1 MEFKVYIF
9 FSITQNH
16 LIFKDL
22 FNILFMINKFFILF
36 LFMTLNLSF
45 VYAQT
50 ASLLTNEDAIFQID
64 DDTGLLIGIIDKT
77 TGINYLDKPS
87 GFAYY
92 TNKIW
97 HEDYN
102 KPSTSKADLVAKTA
116 TEIIFLKEEGDF
128 SIKYIYQITDTNLH
142 WTTEILYTG
151 NSVVNDFET
160 RVFFG
165 LNESIVSDYDVS
177 PLIKIIGEYDKIEVS
192 SKKYAEIENEGVVL
206 NQFLGGPDYIYI
218 NNTNSGILILNN
230 YPMAGNVGFSIYKE
244 ADVPL
249 SYFSSILYFD
259 SKNNKQTIK
268 LTISLDK
275 ELSVAKK
282 KAFEYVSSSPLA
294 IDGKWYITFP
304 RNITDEEIATLKLN
318 NYKFIQIHGW
328 APNYGVYSS
337 SGNWTDY
344 YGNPLDVE
352 KLNNLIRR
360 FQDNGMSVFLYFN
373 AAEMQHDQAL
383 KSYKGYIMID
393 EQGNYSKGYWTEG
406 IPYDQLYVMSLR
418 EGAWKEHILQD
429 LSGVLDT
436 YEANGI
442 FLDRNDYQNFPDYN
456 PDSPKYYFNKKIN
469 KPYGDQ
475 NYNAF
480 LKGAID
486 LIHSKNKYVILNLPL
501 SMNYIPEA
509 DGISSDFFYLEIV
522 KYLHSSSLGKTLY
535 ILPINAV
542 TFQVDYTVHKLE
554 LANFL
559 KKPHVYAGSLAPFIV
574 DEELNYRE
582 IQLNN
587 QEKLPSNTSNDL
599 FVNETI
605 YSTEE
610 NHTFNQKLDLNNEP
624 SKMKKIRND
633 LLIATII
640 GGILILSLIIKIFL
654 SRKEVA

>member
-1 MEFKVYIF
+1 M
-9 FSITQNH
+9 
-16 LIFKDL
+16 
-22 FNILFMINKFFILF
+22 NKFFILF
-36 LFMTLNLSF
+36 LFMILNLSF

-64 DDTGLLIGIIDKT
+64 DETGLLIGIIDKNLGT
-77 TGINYLDKPS
+77 NFLNKPS
-87 GFAYY
+87 GFAYF
-92 TNKIW
+92 TNEIW

-102 KPSTSKADLVAKTA
+102 KPSESKAELIKKTDK
-116 TEIIFLKEEGDF
+116 EIIFFKDEGAF
-128 SIKYIYQITDTNLH
+128 SIQYIYQITDTNLH
-142 WTTEILYTG
+142 WTTEILYNG
-151 NSVVNDFET
+151 NEVITDLET
-160 RVFFG
+160 RIVFR
-165 LNESIVSDYDVS
+165 LNESVVKNYDVS
-177 PLIKIIGEYDKIEVS
+177 PLIKIIGDYDKIEVS
-192 SKKYAEIENEGVVL
+192 AKRYSEIENEGVAL
-206 NQFLGGPDYIYI
+206 NQFLGGPDYIYL
-218 NNTNSGILILNN
+218 NKTNSGILIMNN
-230 YPMAGNVGFSIYKE
+230 EPRAGNVGFSIYKE

-249 SYFSSILYFD
+249 SYFSNILYFD

-282 KAFEYVSSSPLA
+282 KAFDYVSSSPLA

-304 RNITDEEIATLKLN
+304 RNISDEEIATLKSN

-360 FQDNGMSVFLYFN
+360 FQDNGMTVFLYFN

-383 KSYKGYIMID
+383 KLYKDYIMID

-406 IPYDQLYVMSLR
+406 IPYDQLYIMSLR

-429 LSGVLDT
+429 LSGILNT

-456 PDSPKYYFNKKIN
+456 PNSPKHYFNKRIN
-469 KPYGDQ
+469 KPFDDQ

-480 LKGAID
+480 IKEAIN
-486 LIHSKNKYVILNLPL
+486 LIHSKGKYVILNLPL
-501 SMNYIPEA
+501 SMNYFPEA

-522 KYLHSSSLGKTLY
+522 KYLYSSSLGKTLY
-535 ILPINAV
+535 ILPINFK
-542 TFQVDYTVHKLE
+542 TFQTDYYTNRLE
-554 LANFL
+554 ITNFL
-559 KKPHVYAGSLAPFIV
+559 KSPHVYGGSFSPFIL
-574 DEELNYRE
+574 DDNMNYIE
-582 IQLNN
+582 IQLDDQKELKNG
-587 QEKLPSNTSNDL
+587 LSNEII
-599 FVNETI
+599 VNETI
-605 YSTEE
+605 YPPEE
-610 NHTFNQKLDLNNEP
+610 NYTFNQKLDLNNEP
-624 SKMKKIRND
+624 SKMEKPRND
-633 LLIATII
+633 FLIATII